1 MSMRRIITLAAG
13 ITLAVNVSAQTLSS
27 NVKVPRPQAPG
38 MEFSIENAINKD
50 GNFTMTK
57 FKTLPKP
64 HFETAPR
71 APRLVDTNGDITTKD
86 TLLAVGHLKKDS
98 YGSGEYQSETVTYD
112 KYGRRATY
120 TKFDSRGRVEEAYKY
135 TYEVGPFN
143 FWTTKYVQKKDRSD
157 SDWSDYSKEEREID
171 ENKNITRK
179 KDYSLGYFLD
189 PNTGMYS
196 LTLILTSD
204 VSYDYSHAYK
214 EYEDGPEKR
223 GYEVERYTYDKYR
236 GNLVSHTKY
245 EWSDLAKQYILV
257 LDERSDSK
265 TETIITDNSIEQK
278 LYRKSSASDGTF
290 VLAEYNVS
298 YYENGDYAGY
308 KHIYYNED
316 GTVESVYGQKITTEH
331 DTPSLGWTTETSYD
345 YDKKSDSFIP
355 RARIEYKG
363 KPSNNSYTAA
373 DYSANYYYYVGGQ
386 WEYNHSVIQEI
397 LDHRIYKITQK
408 DASAEYISYKKL
420 DEDNRIVGSVTY
432 DSDGSYQVRY
442 DSQYDNEHNIHYRII
457 EYYDAN
463 STLLKTVCALDGL
476 RQYMGIE
483 GYHPDDD
490 SEIYTYYEKKGDNW
504 EAVKEYEVKGG
515 SYDGFNMRKVYQ
527 FTDDGYPSTIT
538 QYVQNSSYNGGKEF
552 ASEKIVY
559 TYADNGYKVDEYS
572 VWSPTDLSLQMEG
585 CNTYYILEDGGLEHT
600 YFEYD
605 DENAPGTIVSG
616 ERTVTY
622 EDGGRDNYTYNKVTG
637 EWTLLNSYRP
647 DFQEYVYDYP
657 DDDTQIVTQRRQG
670 DNGEIINVAKSVS
683 YSKYEDDYDIRR
695 NEEYEWDEA
704 NNEWKGVNK
713 SERTRETV
721 RFGKI
726 ATNPI
731 SQYDDEY
738 MPHEVDNEQDEA
750 SYYFESSKYYAWNEN
765 AKDWQ
770 LYIKE
775 DEDNN
780 DYSYKIDGNKFTYVV
795 TTTDND
801 AIRKY
806 NNELEV
812 NSDRY
817 IVSESRTEQYTDREN
832 GESEENKYVKSYTYN
847 KYGKWA
853 EVEEEHLRDGNTI
866 STSYEKFIYE
876 EAQIIPT
883 LIKQL
888 PLSEVAMGFNVDGLK
903 VSHEG
908 IILLYNADGR
918 LTAKGNGFVIAPEPG
933 LYVIKAEG
941 KTLKM
946 MLK

>member
-1 MSMRRIITLAAG
+1 MRRIITLAAG
-13 ITLAVNVSAQTLSS
+13 ITLAVTVSAQTLSS

-71 APRLVDTNGDITTKD
+71 APRLVDTDGDITTKD

-112 KYGRRATY
+112 KFGRRATY

-179 KDYSLGYFLD
+179 KDYSLGYLLD

-363 KPSNNSYTAA
+363 KPSSNSYTAA

-504 EAVKEYEVKGG
+504 EAVKEYEVKE
-515 SYDGFNMRKVYQ
+515 SYYDSNSMRRVYQ
-527 FTDDGYPSTIT
+527 FTDEGYPSTIT
-538 QYVQNSSYNGGKEF
+538 RYVQNSSYNGGKEF
-552 ASEKIVY
+552 MSEKIVY
-559 TYADNGYKVDEYS
+559 TYADNGYKVDEYGI
-572 VWSPTDLSLQMEG
+572 WSLNNLTLELEG
-585 CNTYYILEDGGLEHT
+585 SNTYYILEDGSIEHT
-600 YFEYD
+600 YYEYD
-605 DENAPGTIVSG
+605 DEVPGALASG
-616 ERTVTY
+616 ERTI
-622 EDGGRDNYTYNKVTG
+622 TYNDGSQDFYNYDTKTG
-637 EWTLLNSYRP
+637 EWSLFNSSRP
-647 DFQEYVYDYP
+647 GFQEYVYDFL
-657 DDDTQIVTQRRQG
+657 DDGTRIITQRRQG
-670 DNGEIINVAKSVS
+670 DNDEIINVAKSVS
-683 YSKYEDDYDIRR
+683 YEKDEDGISVKR
-695 NEEYEWDEA
+695 NEEYVWDEA
-704 NNEWKGVNK
+704 NNEWKGVEK
-713 SERTRETV
+713 SEESDETV
-721 RFGKI
+721 HFGI
-726 ATNPI
+726 SATNPI
-731 SQYDDEY
+731 AIYDDEY
-738 MPHEVDNEQDEA
+738 MPHEERSTNNY
-750 SYYFESSKYYAWNEN
+750 SLYFESKKYYAWNEN
-765 AKDWQ
+765 TKDWQ
-770 LYIKE
+770 LYNKE
-775 DEDNN
+775 NEDNK
-780 DYSYKIDGNKFTYVV
+780 DYSYQIDGNKLTYSVSNV
-795 TTTDND
+795 DND
-801 AIRKY
+801 AIRKNY
-806 NNELEV
+806 GEV
-812 NSDRY
+812 LLNDKQQV
-817 IVSESRTEQYTDREN
+817 VSENITEQYTSREY
-832 GESEENKYVKSYTYN
+832 GDSEEDKHLTTYTYN
-847 KYGKWA
+847 KYGSW
-853 EVEEEHLRDGNTI
+853 EERNQDTYIDGHLI
-866 STSYEKFIYE
+866 SSDYDKYIYE

-888 PLSEVAMGFNVDGLK
+888 PLSEVAKGFSVDGLK
-903 VSHEG
+903 VNHEG

>member
-1 MSMRRIITLAAG
+1 MSMRRIITLTAG
-13 ITLAVNVSAQTLSS
+13 ITLAVTVSAQTLSS
-27 NVKVPRPQAPG
+27 NVKVPRPQALAWSSPSK
-38 MEFSIENAINKD
+38 MPSRKM

-57 FKTLPKP
+57 FKPLPKP

-71 APRLVDTNGDITTKD
+71 APRLVDTDGDITTKD
-86 TLLAVGHLKKDS
+86 TLLAVGHLKKGNYDDD
-98 YGSGEYQSETVTYD
+98 EYQSESVTYD
-112 KYGRRATY
+112 KYGRRSTY
-120 TKFDSRGRVEEAYKY
+120 TKYNRLGEVSQTYKY

-143 FWTTKYVQKKDRSD
+143 FWTTKYVQVKERWDN
-157 SDWSDYSKEEREID
+157 DWTDYEKEEREID

-179 KDYSLGYFLD
+179 KIYTLVTDYDNYD
-189 PNTGMYS
+189 PNTGNYPEK
-196 LTLILTSD
+196 LVLRSD
-204 VSYDYSHAYK
+204 VRYDYAHANK
-214 EYEDGPEKR
+214 ENGQEKR
-223 GYEVERYTYDKYR
+223 GYEVERCTYNDD
-236 GNLVSHTKY
+236 GTLETHNKY
-245 EWSDLAKQYILV
+245 EWSELAQDYILV
-257 LDERSDSK
+257 LSDDNVYK
-265 TETIITDNSIEQK
+265 TEAIFNDNNIEYNTYLKQE
-278 LYRKSSASDGTF
+278 DGTLWF
-290 VLAEYNVS
+290 TRKNIN
-298 YYENGDYAGY
+298 YYENGKYVGY
-308 KHIYYNED
+308 KQTSYKED
-316 GTVESVYGQKITTEH
+316 GSIEYAYGYKKIIEH
-331 DTPSLGWTTETSYD
+331 DVPSTGWTTETSYD
-345 YDKKSDSFIP
+345 YNQASDSFIP
-355 RARIEYKG
+355 TSRTEYIG
-363 KPSNNSYTAA
+363 ENSGNSYIASN
-373 DYSANYYYYVGGQ
+373 YSANYYSYKGGE
-386 WEYNHSVIQEI
+386 WVYNYSLIQEI
-397 LDHRIYKITQK
+397 LDNRIYKITQK
-408 DASAEYISYKKL
+408 NESREYVEYKKL
-420 DEDNRIVGSVTY
+420 DEANNIIGSVTY
-432 DSDGSYQVRY
+432 NDDGSYQVRNENK
-442 DSQYDNEHNIHYRII
+442 YDNEHKVNYRFI

-463 STLLKTVCALDGL
+463 STLLKTVCAVEGL
-476 RQYMGIE
+476 RKYLGID
-483 GYHPDDD
+483 GYRPDDD
-490 SEIYTYYEKKGDNW
+490 SEIYTYYEKKGNNW

-605 DENAPGTIVSG
+605 DEYAPGTIVSG

-657 DDDTQIVTQRRQG
+657 DDDTEIVTQRRQG
-670 DNGEIINVAKSVS
+670 DNGEIINVAKSVT
-683 YSKYEDDYDIRR
+683 YNKYEDDYDIRR

-713 SERTRETV
+713 SEKTRETV
-721 RFGKI
+721 RFGKN
-726 ATNPI
+726 ASNPI

-775 DEDNN
+775 GEDNN
-780 DYSYKIDGNKFTYVV
+780 DYTYKIDGNKFTYVV

-812 NSDRY
+812 NSERY
-817 IVSESRTEQYTDREN
+817 IVSESRTEQYTNRES

-866 STSYEKFIYE
+866 STNYEKFIYE
-876 EAQIIPT
+876 EASILPT
-883 LIKQL
+883 LIEQL
-888 PLSEVAMGFNVDGLK
+888 PLSEAAKGIKVDGLK

-933 LYVIKAEG
+933 LYVIKAGG

-946 MLK
+946 VLK